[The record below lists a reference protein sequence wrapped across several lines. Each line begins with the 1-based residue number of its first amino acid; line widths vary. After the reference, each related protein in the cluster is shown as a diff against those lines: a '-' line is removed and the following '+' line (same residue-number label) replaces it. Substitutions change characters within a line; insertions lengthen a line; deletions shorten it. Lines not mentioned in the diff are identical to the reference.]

1 MTVGASAIL
10 QEMTLEFVSSELGTL
25 GIEYEAEVID
35 ATTLQPLAL
44 ASEISNEVQ
53 PLLKRGRIGPDLFE
67 STIEFT
73 TGICTSLNQARD
85 DLRGIY
91 TAAESAL
98 QRRNATLLGM
108 GLYPLTRS
116 SDAITANAPR
126 YAEIMEL
133 IAWPA
138 RRVTTNGIHIHVGMR
153 TGDEGVATA
162 NSLRSVFPILLALSA
177 SSPFRNGV
185 ATGLASTRM
194 ALFASL
200 PRSGP
205 LPEFLNFA
213 HYASYFDSMMAADA
227 MPTELHAWWDCRLQP
242 ALGTLEIRITESIP
256 DLDDALA
263 LCALAWCMAV
273 GSQHLGTF
281 QLPNELA
288 DENRWRA
295 VRYGSQAHL
304 LVASDGTTQPITTI
318 VNRLIDALSA
328 TAQDLDCLHALERC
342 QDLASGTRPHQL
354 LVTLNNEASSAELA
368 ELAARTMTVNW

>member
-1 MTVGASAIL
+1 
-10 QEMTLEFVSSELGTL
+10 MTLEFLSSELGTL

-44 ASEISNEVQ
+44 ASEISDEIQ
-53 PLLKRGRIGPDLFE
+53 SLLKRGRIGPDLFE

-73 TGICTSLNQARD
+73 TGICNSLNQARD
-85 DLRGIY
+85 DLQGVY

-98 QRRNATLLGM
+98 QRRNAELLGM

-153 TGDEGVATA
+153 TGDEAVATA
-162 NSLRSVFPILLALSA
+162 NSLRSVLPILLALSA
-177 SSPFRNGV
+177 SSPFRKGV
-185 ATGLASTRM
+185 VTGLASTRM
-194 ALFASL
+194 ALFASV

-213 HYASYFDSMMAADA
+213 HYASYFDSMINAEA

-242 ALGTLEIRITESIP
+242 ALGTLEIRITESIA
-256 DLDDALA
+256 DLDDVLA

-273 GSQHLGTF
+273 GSQHLEVF
-281 QLPNELA
+281 QLPMELS

-295 VRYGSQAHL
+295 IRYGSQAHF
-304 LVASDGTTQPITTI
+304 LVTSDGTTQPITTV
-318 VNRLIDALSA
+318 VNRLVDVLSA
-328 TAQDLDCLHALERC
+328 TAKDLGCLSELERC
-342 QDLASGTRPHQL
+342 RELALSTRPHQL
-354 LVTLNNEASSAELA
+354 LAAHDNEASTAELV
-368 ELAARTMTVNW
+368 ELAARKMTVNW